1 MTSRYLA
8 WINTNC
14 LLLLLLMLVGVV
26 GVVRVSRV
34 SHSNS
39 GTAAT
44 TNDPGANILALSG
57 IFYRTCDRQRPDSS
71 EERIIT

>member
-8 WINTNC
+8 GVNTN
-14 LLLLLLMLVGVV
+14 LLLLLLMLMLVGVV
-26 GVVRVSRV
+26 GVWVRV

-39 GTAAT
+39 GMSDTAT

-57 IFYRTCDRQRPDSS
+57 RVYRTCDRQRPNRSGA
-71 EERIIT
+71 EY